1 MTRFLIIAALF
12 CFAAP
17 AALAVPPAGQ
27 GPSGPAATPTASEL
41 CKQQR
46 RTVGMA
52 TFRELYAPTGKPKAA
67 MDACLVKQVQTTST
81 QAKNAAMACKVER
94 GTTAESIAAF
104 ELKYGTNGNKKNA
117 FGKCVSETTQD
128 AVEAQQDATM
138 NAAKKCKGERA
149 LDPAAFKTK
158 YGTNANKRNA
168 FGKCVSKLAKQ
179 QNSSS

>member
-1 MTRFLIIAALF
+1 M
-12 CFAAP
+12 
-17 AALAVPPAGQ
+17 
-27 GPSGPAATPTASEL
+27 
-41 CKQQR
+41 
-46 RTVGMA
+46 GMA

-117 FGKCVSETTQD
+117 FGKCVSGTAQD

-138 NAAKKCKGERA
+138 NAAKKCKSMRTSNR
-149 LDPAAFKTK
+149 AAFDAA
-158 YGTNANKRNA
+158 YGTKKNA
-168 FGKCVSKLAKQ
+168 FGKCVSKLAKLG
-179 QNSSS
+179 SSS